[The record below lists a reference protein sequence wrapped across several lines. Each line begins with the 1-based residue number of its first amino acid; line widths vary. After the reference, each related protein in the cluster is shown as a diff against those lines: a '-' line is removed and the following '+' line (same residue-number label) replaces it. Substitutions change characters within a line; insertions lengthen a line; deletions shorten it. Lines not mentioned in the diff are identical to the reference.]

1 MKNLVA
7 ALALVPLSLLAS
19 STARAQ
25 EPDSCS
31 YKEGPCSYPHF
42 VFGIDAG
49 VSHFNEGNLFG
60 FGNGTGSVTGLGP
73 AWGLRGG
80 VEIARWF
87 AVEAHYIGM
96 RNPADDSVSTGGHRG
111 LFTNAIA
118 AELRFTV
125 PTPYVQPYLFFG
137 PGYYSTS
144 VSGSSTT
151 TELTGSSEFG
161 VPIGVGFQVPLPR
174 GLSLG
179 AEMTYHRFFGESF
192 SKNEDIGGG
201 EPTSFNAVLRFR
213 L

>member
-1 MKNLVA
+1 MKNLSS
-7 ALALVPLSLLAS
+7 ALALVPLTLLLS
-19 STARAQ
+19 SNAFAE
-25 EPDSCS
+25 EPASCS
-31 YKEGPCSYPHF
+31 WKGPCSYPHL
-42 VFGIDAG
+42 VFGVDAG

-60 FGNGTGSVTGLGP
+60 FGTGTGSITGLGP
-73 AWGLRGG
+73 AWGLRAG
-80 VEIARWF
+80 VEIKRWF

-96 RNPADDSVSTGGHRG
+96 SNPADDSVSTGGSRG

-137 PGYYSTS
+137 PGWYSTS

-151 TELTGSSEFG
+151 TQLIGSSEFG
-161 VPIGVGFQVPLPR
+161 IPLGIGFQVPLPR

-192 SKNEDIGGG
+192 SANEDIGGG